1 MVEMNVSRIYRIL
14 RLITL
19 LQSGRSFTPDELAAE
34 LEISRRT
41 VFRDLNMLEMARI
54 PYYFDPDC
62 GGYRISEHF
71 FLPPVNLTLTEALA
85 MLVLAG
91 RVRGQEHLP
100 LLSHGSR
107 AALKLQS
114 VLPEPIR
121 SQVSEVIDRVSFSL
135 GPVSDHQGMDG
146 TFDQLTAAVA
156 GRKVCRI
163 EYDSFQDRRL
173 LDLEVRPLRLIFQT
187 RAWYLLAYSTLHG
200 EVRTFKMMRIRK
212 LLVTGKT
219 FDRPKESPGEDLF
232 GQAWSMIPEGTIYQV
247 HLRFAP
253 KVAGNV
259 AEVQWH
265 RSQQVQRHADGS
277 ADFHVQVDG
286 LGEITWWI
294 LGYGDQVEVISPP
307 ALRERVAAVA
317 KAMLEKYSGGGGL

>member
-1 MVEMNVSRIYRIL
+1 
-14 RLITL
+14 
-19 LQSGRSFTPDELAAE
+19 
-34 LEISRRT
+34 
-41 VFRDLNMLEMARI
+41 MLEMARI
-54 PYYFDPDC
+54 PYYFDPDS

-85 MLVLAG
+85 VLVLTG
-91 RVRGQEHLP
+91 RVRGQERLP

-107 AALKLQS
+107 AAMKLQS

-135 GPVSDHQGMDG
+135 GPVSEHQGMDG

-156 GRKVCRI
+156 ERRVCRI

-212 LLVTGKT
+212 LTVTGKT
-219 FDRPKESPGEDLF
+219 FDRPKESPGEEHF

-247 HLRFAP
+247 HLRFTP

-265 RSQQVQRHADGS
+265 RSQQVQRHSDGS

-307 ALRERVAAVA
+307 ELRTRVAAVA
-317 KAMLEKYSGGGGL
+317 KAMMEKYAGDSAL

>member
-1 MVEMNVSRIYRIL
+1 MSVSRIYRIL
-14 RLITL
+14 RLVTL

-34 LEISRRT
+34 LDISRRT

-54 PYYFDPDC
+54 PYYFDPGS

-85 MLVLAG
+85 VLVLTG

-107 AALKLQS
+107 AAMKLQS

-135 GPVSDHQGMDG
+135 GPISEHQGMDG
-146 TFDQLTAAVA
+146 TFDQLTAAVV
-156 GRKVCRI
+156 GRRVCRI

-173 LDLEVRPLRLIFQT
+173 LDLEVRPLRLLFQT

-212 LLVTGKT
+212 LTVTGKT
-219 FDRPKESPGEDLF
+219 FDRPKESPGEEHF

-247 HLRFAP
+247 HLRFTP

-265 RSQQVQRHADGS
+265 RSQQVHRHADGS

-307 ALRERVAAVA
+307 ALRTRVAAVA
-317 KAMLEKYSGGGGL
+317 KAMMEKYAGDSGL